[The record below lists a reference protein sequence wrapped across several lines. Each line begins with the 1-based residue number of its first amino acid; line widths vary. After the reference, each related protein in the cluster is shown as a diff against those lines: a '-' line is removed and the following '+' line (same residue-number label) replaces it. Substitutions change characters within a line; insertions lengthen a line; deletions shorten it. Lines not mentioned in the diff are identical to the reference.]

1 MLTKLGSELTVKVM
15 RMIPFKINSND
26 TDDAIELPDMIP
38 LASGASSSKITST
51 MVDLDQP
58 SSHVYD
64 SYNSQ
69 DLKEPL
75 LEDDK

>member
-1 MLTKLGSELTVKVM
+1 MLTKLGSKLTVKVM

-26 TDDAIELPDMIP
+26 TDDTVELPDMIP
-38 LASGASSSKITST
+38 TTSGAGRGKVTST

-58 SSHVYD
+58 SSHIYD